1 MTVSFRAEVQ
11 GLLRERLLDA
21 AYEMLETSGWSSVT
35 MAKLASAVGVSRQ
48 TVHTEIGTRHK
59 LAEAL
64 ALRELSRFLELVRA
78 RMAAEPDLVAGI
90 RSTCRGVLE
99 LGETSVLVRT
109 VFGSI
114 TSENDA
120 DFLAIL
126 TTESGE
132 IVEAAVAVVTECVHE
147 FYPPLPFT
155 DAELDVAAEAIV
167 RLVLS
172 AITRPSKPPAGAA
185 DDIAWVIELALAGAM
200 ARRPRSSG

>member
-1 MTVSFRAEVQ
+1 MTALSFRAEVQ
-11 GLLRERLLDA
+11 GMLRERLLDA
-21 AYEMLETSGWSSVT
+21 AYEMLETSGWASVT

-48 TVHTEIGTRHK
+48 TVHTELGTRHK

-64 ALRELSRFLELVRA
+64 ALRELSRFLELVRT
-78 RMAAEPDLVAGI
+78 RMADEPELVDGI
-90 RSTCRGVLE
+90 RAACRGVLE

-132 IVEAAVAVVTECVHE
+132 IVESAVAVVTQSVRE
-147 FYPPLPFT
+147 FYAPLPFT
-155 DAELDVAAEAIV
+155 DDELDVAAEAIV

-172 AITRPSKPPAGAA
+172 AITRPSKPPREAA
-185 DDIAWVIELALAGAM
+185 DDIAWVIELALAGAE
-200 ARRPRSSG
+200 AR

>member
-1 MTVSFRAEVQ
+1 MTVNFRAEVQ

-35 MAKLASAVGVSRQ
+35 MAKLAAAVGVSRQ
-48 TVHTEIGTRHK
+48 TVHTELGTRHK

-78 RMAAEPDLVAGI
+78 RMAAESDLVEGI

-132 IVEAAVAVVTECVHE
+132 IVESAVAVVTECVRE

-155 DAELDVAAEAIV
+155 DDELDVAAEAIV

-172 AITRPSKPPAGAA
+172 AITRPSKPPREAA
-185 DDIAWVIELALAGAM
+185 DDIAWVIELALAGAD
-200 ARRPRSSG
+200 AR

>member
-1 MTVSFRAEVQ
+1 MTTSFRTEVQ
-11 GLLRERLLDA
+11 GMLRERLLDA

-48 TVHTEIGTRHK
+48 TVHTEVGTRHK

-64 ALRELSRFLELVRA
+64 ALRELSRFLELVRT
-78 RMAAEPDLVAGI
+78 RMVAEPDLVDGI
-90 RSTCRGVLE
+90 RSACRGVLE

-132 IVEAAVAVVTECVHE
+132 IVDAAVAVVTQSVRE
-147 FYPPLPFT
+147 FYGPLPFT
-155 DAELDVAAEAIV
+155 DDELDVAAEAIV

-172 AITRPSKPPAGAA
+172 ALTRPSKPPAEAA
-185 DDIAWVIELALAGAM
+185 HDIAWVIELALAGAS
-200 ARRPRSSG
+200 ARTS

>member
-1 MTVSFRAEVQ
+1 MTTSFRTEVQ
-11 GLLRERLLDA
+11 GMLRERLLDA

-48 TVHTEIGTRHK
+48 TVHTEVGTRHK

-64 ALRELSRFLELVRA
+64 ALRELSRFLELVRT
-78 RMAAEPDLVAGI
+78 RMAAEPDLVDGI
-90 RSTCRGVLE
+90 RSACRGVLE

-132 IVEAAVAVVTECVHE
+132 IVDAAVAVVTQSVHE
-147 FYPPLPFT
+147 FYGPLPFT
-155 DAELDVAAEAIV
+155 DDELDVAAEAIV

-172 AITRPSKPPAGAA
+172 ALTRPSKPPAEAA
-185 DDIAWVIELALAGAM
+185 HDIAWVIELALAGAS
-200 ARRPRSSG
+200 ART

>member
-1 MTVSFRAEVQ
+1 MTVSFRSEVQ
-11 GLLRERLLDA
+11 GMLRERLLDA
-21 AYEMLETSGWSSVT
+21 AYEMIELAGWSSVT

-48 TVHTEIGTRHK
+48 TVHTEVGTRHR

-64 ALRELSRFLELVRA
+64 ALRELGRFLDLVRA
-78 RMAAEPDLVAGI
+78 RMAAEADVVEGV
-90 RSTCRGVLE
+90 RSACRGVLE

-109 VFGSI
+109 VFGSL

-132 IVEAAVAVVTECVHE
+132 IVEAAVSVVTECVRE
-147 FYPPLPFT
+147 LYPPLPLT
-155 DAELDVAAEAIV
+155 EHELDVAAEAIV

-172 AITRPSKPPAGAA
+172 ALTRPSKPPADAA
-185 DDIAWVIELALAGAM
+185 DDIAWVIELALAGAG
-200 ARRPRSSG
+200 ARTAR

>member
-1 MTVSFRAEVQ
+1 VTALSFRAEVQ
-11 GLLRERLLDA
+11 GMLRERLLDA

-48 TVHTEIGTRHK
+48 TVHTELGTRRK

-64 ALRELSRFLELVRA
+64 ALRELTRFLELVRT
-78 RMAAEPDLVAGI
+78 RMAAEPELVDGI
-90 RSTCRGVLE
+90 RSACRGVLE

-132 IVEAAVAVVTECVHE
+132 IVEAAVAVVTQSVRE
-147 FYPPLPFT
+147 FYSPLPFS
-155 DAELDVAAEAIV
+155 DDELDVAAEAIV

-172 AITRPSKPPAGAA
+172 AITRPSKPPREAA
-185 DDIAWVIELALAGAM
+185 DDIAWVIELALAGAE
-200 ARRPRSSG
+200 ARS

>member
-1 MTVSFRAEVQ
+1 VTALNFRAEVQ

-48 TVHTEIGTRHK
+48 TVHTELGTRHK

-64 ALRELSRFLELVRA
+64 ALRELSRFLDLVRT
-78 RMAAEPDLVAGI
+78 RMAAEPELVDGI
-90 RSTCRGVLE
+90 RAACRGVLE

-132 IVEAAVAVVTECVHE
+132 IVDAAVAVVTQSVNE
-147 FYPPLPFT
+147 FYAPLPFT
-155 DAELDVAAEAIV
+155 DDELDVAAEAIV

-172 AITRPSKPPAGAA
+172 AITRPSKPPREAA
-185 DDIAWVIELALAGAM
+185 DDIAWVIELALAGAR
-200 ARRPRSSG
+200 ARA

>member
-1 MTVSFRAEVQ
+1 MTALSFRAEVQ

-21 AYEMLETSGWSSVT
+21 ADEMLETSGWSSVT

-48 TVHTEIGTRHK
+48 TVHTELGTRHK

-64 ALRELSRFLELVRA
+64 ALRELSRFLELVRT
-78 RMAAEPDLVAGI
+78 RMADEPELVDGI
-90 RSTCRGVLE
+90 RSACRGVLE

-132 IVEAAVAVVTECVHE
+132 IVEAAVAVVTQSVRE
-147 FYPPLPFT
+147 FYEPLPFT
-155 DAELDVAAEAIV
+155 DDELDVAAEAIV

-172 AITRPSKPPAGAA
+172 AITRPSKPPREAA
-185 DDIAWVIELALAGAM
+185 DDIAWLIELALAGAR
-200 ARRPRSSG
+200 ARA

>member
-1 MTVSFRAEVQ
+1 MTALNFRAEVQ
-11 GLLRERLLDA
+11 GMLRERLLDA

-48 TVHTEIGTRHK
+48 TVHTELGTRHK

-64 ALRELSRFLELVRA
+64 ALRELSRFLDLVRT
-78 RMAAEPDLVAGI
+78 RMAAEPDLVDGI
-90 RSTCRGVLE
+90 RAACRGVLE

-114 TSENDA
+114 RSENDA

-132 IVEAAVAVVTECVHE
+132 IVESAVAVVIQSVRE
-147 FYPPLPFT
+147 FYAPLPFT
-155 DAELDVAAEAIV
+155 DDELDVAAEAIV

-172 AITRPSKPPAGAA
+172 AITRPSKPPREAA
-185 DDIAWVIELALAGAM
+185 DDIAWVIELALAGAKV
-200 ARRPRSSG
+200 RS

>member
-11 GLLRERLLDA
+11 GMLRERLLDA

-48 TVHTEIGTRHK
+48 TVHTELGTRHK

-78 RMAAEPDLVAGI
+78 RMAAESDLVEGI

-132 IVEAAVAVVTECVHE
+132 IVDAAVAVVTECVRE
-147 FYPPLPFT
+147 FYPPLPLT
-155 DAELDVAAEAIV
+155 DDELDVAAEAIV

-172 AITRPSKPPAGAA
+172 ALTRPSKPPAGAA
-185 DDIAWVIELALAGAM
+185 DDIAWVIELALAGAN
-200 ARRPRSSG
+200 ARKA